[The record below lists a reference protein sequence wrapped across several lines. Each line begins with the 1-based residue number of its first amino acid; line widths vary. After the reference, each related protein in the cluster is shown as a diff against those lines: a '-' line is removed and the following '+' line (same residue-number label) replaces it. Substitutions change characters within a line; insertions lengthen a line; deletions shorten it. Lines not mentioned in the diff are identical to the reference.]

1 MAKLIKPAEY
11 AKEIG
16 ISRQAV
22 YAKIKRGI
30 LATKNVD
37 GQLYIVLQ
45 EESQVD
51 KEESTQA
58 HVSKNEAVAHDISAM
73 NSQKQK
79 NEQDY
84 KRLLAAKDETIEVL
98 KSTVKELKKSNKRMS
113 ATLGGE
119 IELLK
124 QAFYEM
130 RTLYTHKIEQMKTT
144 TPPAKKETIEIAS
157 VPAETV
163 KKWIG
168 IKEFF
173 KRQNITKEKEKE
185 RIRKYLKKA
194 HKAGDERFVKVE
206 GKLKID
212 PYETYEDIL

>member
-1 MAKLIKPAEY
+1 
-11 AKEIG
+11 
-16 ISRQAV
+16 
-22 YAKIKRGI
+22 
-30 LATKNVD
+30 
-37 GQLYIVLQ
+37 
-45 EESQVD
+45 
-51 KEESTQA
+51 
-58 HVSKNEAVAHDISAM
+58 
-73 NSQKQK
+73 
-79 NEQDY
+79 
-84 KRLLAAKDETIEVL
+84 
-98 KSTVKELKKSNKRMS
+98 MS

-130 RTLYTHKIEQMKTT
+130 RTLYTHKIEQMKI
-144 TPPAKKETIEIAS
+144 TPLTKKETIEIAS

-163 KKWIG
+163 KKRIG

-194 HKAGDERFVKVE
+194 YKAGDERLIKVE

>member
-45 EESQVD
+45 EESQVH

-58 HVSKNEAVAHDISAM
+58 HVPKNEAAAHDISAV

-144 TPPAKKETIEIAS
+144 PLTKKETIEIAS

-194 HKAGDERFVKVE
+194 HKAGDERLVKVE

>member
-130 RTLYTHKIEQMKTT
+130 RTLYTHKIEQMKI
-144 TPPAKKETIEIAS
+144 TPLTKKETIEIAS

-163 KKWIG
+163 KKRIG

-194 HKAGDERFVKVE
+194 QKAGDERFVKVE